1 MLLLRAGWNP
11 GILDGGIALKL
22 WMASGGRGDP
32 QDQPQS
38 GNKQR
43 PAAVLGLEAA
53 LVSGSAA
60 SSPPAVPL
68 EVPFYLSRAEF
79 EPAAVLV
86 LPNKMSLVLA

>member
-1 MLLLRAGWNP
+1 MDGLGWSW
-11 GILDGGIALKL
+11 G
-22 WMASGGRGDP
+22 P
-32 QDQPQS
+32 QDQQQR

-43 PAAVLGLEAA
+43 PAALVGLEAA
-53 LVSGSAA
+53 LVSGAAA

-68 EVPFYLSRAEF
+68 ELPFYLSRVEF